1 MKKPKI
7 RFKGFNDDW
16 EQRKLGD
23 CTFLSGKKNKNNLNL
38 EPYAITNEHG
48 FIPQNKAHDEFG
60 YMKDTDRRAY
70 NIVSK
75 NSFAYNPARINIG
88 SIGYYKGTEN
98 VIISSLYEVFQTV
111 DSVYDP
117 FLWQWFKTKD
127 FQNWII
133 RLQEG
138 SVRLYFYYDKLCE
151 CIIRMPKL
159 EEQIK
164 IANYFEA
171 LDNLITLHQRKCDE
185 IKKLK
190 KYMLQNMF
198 PQNDEKVPKI
208 RFDGFTDDWEQR
220 KLEDEVFSIDTG
232 KSKFTSHESGKFEIL
247 GSTSVIGYDDSY
259 DYEGDFLLTAR
270 VGANAGELYR
280 HFGKVKIS
288 DNTVFIQGKYLDFIY
303 YLLLNFGIKKLS
315 FGTGQPL
322 VKASELRKLNILM
335 PINDNEREQI
345 GLYLSK
351 LDNLITLHQ
360 RKCDE
365 LKNMKKFMLQN
376 MFV

>member
-1 MKKPKI
+1 MLQNMFPQNGEKAPKI
-7 RFKGFNDDW
+7 RFDGFTDDW

-185 IKKLK
+185 
-190 KYMLQNMF
+190 
-198 PQNDEKVPKI
+198 
-208 RFDGFTDDWEQR
+208 
-220 KLEDEVFSIDTG
+220 
-232 KSKFTSHESGKFEIL
+232 
-247 GSTSVIGYDDSY
+247 
-259 DYEGDFLLTAR
+259 
-270 VGANAGELYR
+270 
-280 HFGKVKIS
+280 
-288 DNTVFIQGKYLDFIY
+288 
-303 YLLLNFGIKKLS
+303 
-315 FGTGQPL
+315 
-322 VKASELRKLNILM
+322 
-335 PINDNEREQI
+335 
-345 GLYLSK
+345 
-351 LDNLITLHQ
+351 
-360 RKCDE
+360 